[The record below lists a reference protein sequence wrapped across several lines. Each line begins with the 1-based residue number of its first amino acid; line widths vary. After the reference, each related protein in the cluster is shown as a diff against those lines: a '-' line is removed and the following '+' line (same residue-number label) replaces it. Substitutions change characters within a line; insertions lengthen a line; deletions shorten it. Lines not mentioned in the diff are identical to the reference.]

1 MEKKAIIK
9 SMSKKGNCLDNSVI
23 ENFFSLLKTEM
34 FYKNK
39 FKSYKYLMREI
50 ED

>member
-1 MEKKAIIK
+1 MSRK
-9 SMSKKGNCLDNSVI
+9 SNCLDKSVI
-23 ENFFSLLKTEM
+23 ENFFGLLKTEM

-39 FKSYKYLMREI
+39 FKSYKYLMCEI